1 MLRPLIESLGYRIAR
16 AGDPVDI
23 LIALEDQ
30 EVPQDANVVRLRAA
44 VEGQGSVYRYDRAAL
59 IGALAAAKGAQNMA
73 ELLLIARLA
82 GRRIA
87 FPAADVEAVVEL
99 EGLTPAPRAAPHV
112 AGLSALRSRVLTV
125 IDGLAALE
133 AGRSEG
139 PARDAIVVPSGG
151 HTYAL
156 LVDEVEDVIEAS
168 TAPVPAKVAT
178 GHRLGSGLAWHD
190 RGRRGAVPARRSA
203 SAYRRAGG
211 EGRIATIPALNLCL
225 LLAARVFLLGRFA
238 ARSWGKTCAVA

>member
-1 MLRPLIESLGYRIAR
+1 
-16 AGDPVDI
+16 
-23 LIALEDQ
+23 
-30 EVPQDANVVRLRAA
+30 
-44 VEGQGSVYRYDRAAL
+44 
-59 IGALAAAKGAQNMA
+59 MA

-133 AGRSEG
+133 AGRSETA
-139 PARDAIVVPSGG
+139 ARDAIVVPSEG

-156 LVDEVEDVIEAS
+156 LVDEVEDVIEAA
-168 TAPVPAKVAT
+168 TAPA
-178 GHRLGSGLAWHD
+178 
-190 RGRRGAVPARRSA
+190 PARA
-203 SAYRRAGG
+203 PLGAGWDRVSLGMVEAEG
-211 EGRIATIPALNLCL
+211 EL
-225 LLAARVFLLGRFA
+225 FLLVDPHQLIAGPVSRA
-238 ARSWGKTCAVA
+238 A